1 MQKAFA
7 VQFVSDIHLEFRK
20 ERQVAELIDGLVP
33 HAPYLVLAGDI
44 GNPSQPSYA
53 RFLEAASKR
62 FAHVFLVAGN
72 HEFYGSTIEKTLGD
86 IRSVVAPMPNVHF
99 LHNEVYDAEEFR
111 IFGGTMWSDVSEH
124 EEATVAELI
133 SDYDRIRAFSPSIA
147 RNEHHVFVDLLDAAL
162 GENEG
167 TPSGAKEFE
176 GTPSEAKEFRPPSTS
191 PSIRAPPPL
200 IVVSHHLPRLSLIH
214 PRYHGSPLNSAFA
227 SDVRLAGDPRISAW
241 IYGHTHTPRYGP
253 RFFCNPVG
261 YPGEN
266 RTVTLERTIEFFAP
280 EP

>member
-147 RNEHHVFVDLLDAAL
+147 RNEHHVFVDLLDATL
-162 GENEG
+162 GEN
-167 TPSGAKEFE
+167 
-176 GTPSEAKEFRPPSTS
+176 R

-266 RTVTLERTIEFFAP
+266 RTVTLERTIEFFVP